1 MAIFQKVQVLLN
13 GEIYNNV
20 VGIIEDGHDT
30 MIGGFMDCE
39 EVKFV
44 RSAVDTMHITKCIQV
59 KFMNGM
65 IVNKIGEAMAA

>member
-1 MAIFQKVQVLLN
+1 MVVFQKVQVLLD

-20 VGIIEDGHDT
+20 VGVVEDGHET

-44 RSAVDTMHITKCIQV
+44 RSAVDTMHITKCTQV
-59 KFMNGM
+59 KFQNGM
-65 IVNKIGEAMAA
+65 IVNKIGEAKAA